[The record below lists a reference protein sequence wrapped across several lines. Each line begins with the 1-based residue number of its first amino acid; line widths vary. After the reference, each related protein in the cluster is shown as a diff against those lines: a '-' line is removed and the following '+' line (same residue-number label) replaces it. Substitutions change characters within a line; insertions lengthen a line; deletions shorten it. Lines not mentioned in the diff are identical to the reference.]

1 MISILYVD
9 DERDLLEVAQVI
21 LEESGEFSVKTATS
35 AKEALASPSI
45 SEYDAIISDYLMP
58 GMDGIAFLKAVRERY
73 GDIPFILFTGKGRE
87 DVVIE
92 AINSGA
98 DFYLQKGGDPE
109 AQFAELAHKIR
120 QAVRSRRSER
130 ELRINEERLRMAQ
143 AIGHTGSWEYSL
155 ATNTIWGSAE
165 GLRMFGFPP
174 HAGNFPIEDIEACIQ
189 ERERVHQALVDLIA
203 SGKEYN
209 LEYTIHPADGS
220 APKVIHSIARLDK
233 DPAGKPLKVIGSIQ
247 DITPRKATE
256 DAMRESEKKFRTI
269 FENSPYPIAINSI
282 TDYKFLEI
290 NKAFLDASG
299 YTEEEIIGTDP
310 VGLGLLPLTE
320 AAKLISRRVLAGKI
334 ENVPLALTVKEG
346 RRVHVLFSTMPITI
360 NNKPAI
366 VTVTTEIT
374 KLKRIEEDLLRK
386 NEDLNAAF
394 EQLAA
399 SDEELRQN
407 YDELSKKEGVLRA
420 SEEKFRALVEYS
432 LDGIVIADFA
442 GTLLFA
448 NRAASII
455 VDEPDYQSMVGKK
468 NVMEYVTPE
477 SQADVLRDFRKVS
490 QGIDAYLVHYKLIT
504 GKGREVWVE
513 CIGKKIPFGD
523 TEAMLVSMRDVTE
536 RTLAEERLK
545 ESEKKFSTVFRSSP
559 VALTLVSATDGT
571 IVDVNEAFL
580 RNTGYARHEVVG
592 NMAVA
597 LGIFADRAEY
607 KRFNSDLRNHR
618 TVYGREMKCRIKTGE
633 IRTCRFSSG
642 VVLMDGKPHILSTVE
657 DITERK
663 KTEEALRESEQKF
676 RRLADS
682 APDMI
687 FRMSIPD
694 RKYEYVS
701 PASVALTGYSP
712 EEFYADPAIIRSLIH
727 PAWKEYFQRQW
738 EDLLEKNVPPVYEY
752 QIIDR
757 SGQTRWFHQ
766 RNMLITDEY
775 GRAVAIEGIVTD
787 TTVQKN
793 TEHELRRNELR
804 SLAVS
809 ENVGDWIWE
818 IDRDGMYRYSS
829 PAVVHIL
836 GYQPDELVGKMYF
849 YDLFDPSVKESLTTT
864 VFGSMENREPFRNFE
879 NLNRHK
885 NGKPVLLMTSGT
897 PVFDEEGTFTGY
909 CGVDEDIT
917 ERKARDSAFQAIVR
931 SMVGTTGMDALR
943 QIAENISSW
952 LSTDCV
958 MIGEIQPD
966 HQTVKV
972 LFMLLDGKE
981 VSGFKYTLT
990 GTPCENVAEKGFCLY
1005 EDNVKQLFPASR
1017 DLFELNI
1024 RGYLGTPLRNSAGQ
1038 VFGILCALSRAPLR
1052 PTPSMQEIMEII
1064 AVKAAAE
1071 MEGMQ
1076 MDRALRESEQKFRSL
1091 VEYALEGI
1099 LISDL
1104 QGTILFANNAMARTV
1119 ESEDSAGLIGRNVME
1134 FVAPESQNDVI
1145 RDFGEVAK
1153 GHDAYIAQ
1161 YKVITDKGNE
1171 IYIESIGKVI
1181 SYEGKPADL
1190 VSIHDVTERK
1200 RAEDALSGSQRQLA
1214 EAMDMAHL
1222 VNWEFDIA
1230 SGMFTFDDRFYAL
1243 YGTTSEREG
1252 GNLMPAEV
1260 YAREFVHP
1268 DDMHMMGEE
1277 VARAVAATDPD
1288 YTGRV
1293 EHRIIRRDGE
1303 VRHIVVRIRITMDKE
1318 GRPIKTH
1325 GANQDITEIKLAE
1338 EAVRESEAR
1347 YRLLAENVHDVI
1359 FTATMDMRLT
1369 YISPSVMALRGLT
1382 AEEAMA
1388 GSLADALTPAS
1399 LELMMKAR
1407 ELGLESMKQGASL
1420 PSSTMELEFY
1430 RKDGSTVWT
1439 ETIITLAWDSNKRPA
1454 GVVGVMRDLTQRKQ
1468 VENALLESEEKFRAL
1483 VETSPGVI
1491 WEIDTLGRFQ
1501 YISPMVKEI
1510 LGYEP
1515 DELIG
1520 MSFKDLVLE
1529 SLKPLLMQTLA
1540 MMASSSSGSLLPF
1553 EVIAHHRDG
1562 HDMVLEIRPSR
1573 VTGIDGKVTGFRG
1586 VAYDT
1591 TTRKKAE
1598 EELKRANRQL
1608 TLLSSITRHDLLN
1621 KITVILGNLKIAE
1634 RKCTEPA
1641 QGEYLHK
1648 IRNATSA
1655 IKSQIEFTRVYQN
1668 LGTTEPQWIDLD
1680 SVMPRPYVPSTV
1692 TLDAAVQDIQVRA
1705 DPMLERVFFNL
1716 IDNSVRHGER
1726 VTEIRVSSHQ
1736 SGEDLVVVWEDN
1748 GTGIP
1753 ADEKEQIFERGFGE
1767 NTGLGMFLARE
1778 ILALTC
1784 ITIRETGEPGRG
1796 ARFEIT
1802 VPKGAYRIAAEN
1814 NPDPDQPE

>member
-1 MISILYVD
+1 MISLLYVD

-35 AKEALASPSI
+35 AKEALALPSI

-58 GMDGIAFLKAVRERY
+58 GMDGIAFLKTVRERY

-174 HAGNFPIEDIEACIQ
+174 KAGNFPIEDIEACIQ

-233 DPAGKPLKVIGSIQ
+233 DPAGKPLKVIGSIH

-256 DAMRESEKKFRTI
+256 DAMRESERKFRTI

-360 NNKPAI
+360 NNTPAI

-386 NEDLNAAF
+386 NEDLNAAY

-420 SEEKFRALVEYS
+420 NEEKFRALVEHS
-432 LDGIVIADFA
+432 LDGIVIADFG

-455 VDEPDYQSMVGKK
+455 VDAPDYQSMVGKK

-490 QGIDAYLVHYKLIT
+490 QGIDSYLVHYKLIT
-504 GKGREVWVE
+504 EKGREVWVE

-536 RTLAEERLK
+536 RKLAEERLR

-571 IVDVNEAFL
+571 IVDVNDVFL

-597 LGIFADRAEY
+597 LGIFADRTEY

-618 TVYGREMKCRIKTGE
+618 TVYGMEMKCRIKSGE

-663 KTEEALRESEQKF
+663 KTEEALQESEQKF
-676 RRLADS
+676 RRLADN

-687 FRMSIPD
+687 YRVSIPD
-694 RKYEYVS
+694 GKYEYIS

-712 EEFYADPAIIRSLIH
+712 EEYYADPTIFESLIH
-727 PAWKEYFQRQW
+727 PAWKEYFHRQW
-738 EDLLEKNVPPVYEY
+738 VGVLEKNVPPVYEY

-757 SGQTRWFHQ
+757 DGETRWFHQ
-766 RNMLITDEY
+766 RNMLITDDH

-809 ENVGDWIWE
+809 ETVGDWIWE
-818 IDRDGMYRYSS
+818 IDQDGMYQYSS
-829 PAVVHIL
+829 PAVAHIL
-836 GYQPDELVGKMYF
+836 GYQPDELVGKKHF
-849 YDLFDPSVKESLTTT
+849 YDLFDPSIRESLTTT
-864 VFGSMENREPFRNFE
+864 VFGTMESHEPFRDFE

-885 NGKPVLLMTSGT
+885 NGNPVLLMTSGT
-897 PVFDEEGTFTGY
+897 AVFDEDGTFTGY

-931 SMVGTTGMDALR
+931 SMVGTTGMDSLR

-981 VSGFKYTLT
+981 VPGFQYSLK

-1005 EDNVKQLFPASR
+1005 EDNVKQLFPTSR

-1038 VFGILCALSRAPLR
+1038 VSGILCALSRAPLR
-1052 PTPSMQEIMEII
+1052 PIPSMQEIMEII

-1099 LISDL
+1099 LITDM

-1119 ESEDSAGLIGRNVME
+1119 ESADSAGLIGRNVME
-1134 FVAPESQNDVI
+1134 FVAPESQNDVK
-1145 RDFGEVAK
+1145 RDFSEVAK

-1161 YKVITDKGNE
+1161 YKVITDKGKE
-1171 IYIESIGKVI
+1171 IYIESIGKAI

-1200 RAEDALSGSQRQLA
+1200 RAEDALSRSQRQLA
-1214 EAMDMAHL
+1214 EAMGLAHL
-1222 VNWEFDIA
+1222 VNWEYDVA

-1243 YGTTSEREG
+1243 YGTTAQREG
-1252 GNLMPAEV
+1252 GNLMSAET

-1268 DDMHMMGEE
+1268 DDMHVVSEE
-1277 VARAVAATDPD
+1277 IERSMKTTDPD
-1288 YTGRV
+1288 YVARI

-1303 VRHIVVRIRITMDKE
+1303 VRHIVVRIRLTKDAE
-1318 GRPIKTH
+1318 GRTIKTH
-1325 GANQDITEIKLAE
+1325 GANQDITEIKQAE
-1338 EAVRESEAR
+1338 EALRESEER
-1347 YRLLAENVHDVI
+1347 
-1359 FTATMDMRLT
+1359 
-1369 YISPSVMALRGLT
+1369 
-1382 AEEAMA
+1382 
-1388 GSLADALTPAS
+1388 
-1399 LELMMKAR
+1399 
-1407 ELGLESMKQGASL
+1407 
-1420 PSSTMELEFY
+1420 
-1430 RKDGSTVWT
+1430 
-1439 ETIITLAWDSNKRPA
+1439 
-1454 GVVGVMRDLTQRKQ
+1454 
-1468 VENALLESEEKFRAL
+1468 FRSL
-1483 VETSPGVI
+1483 VETSPGII
-1491 WEIDTLGRFQ
+1491 WEIDTGGKFR
-1501 YISPMVKEI
+1501 YVSPIMKTI
-1510 LGYEP
+1510 MGYEP

-1520 MSFKDLVLE
+1520 KPITDLVLE
-1529 SLKPLLMQTLA
+1529 SFQPLVIEALRHFVSTQEELVQQ
-1540 MMASSSSGSLLPF
+1540 PI
-1553 EVIAHHRDG
+1553 EVVARHRDG
-1562 HDMVLEIRPSR
+1562 HDLVMEIRSSKI
-1573 VTGIDGKVTGFRG
+1573 TGIDGRVTGFRG
-1586 VAYDT
+1586 VAHDT

-1608 TLLSSITRHDLLN
+1608 TLLGSITRHDLLN

-1634 RKCTEPA
+1634 RKCSDPA

-1655 IKSQIEFTRVYQN
+1655 IKSQIEFTRVYQD
-1668 LGTTEPQWIDLD
+1668 LGTNEPQWIDLD
-1680 SVMPRPYVPSTV
+1680 SVMPHAHVPSTV
-1692 TLDAAVQDIQVRA
+1692 TLDAAVQYIQVRA

-1726 VTEIRVSSHQ
+1726 VTKIRISSHQ
-1736 SGEDLVVVWEDN
+1736 SGEDLVIVWEDN

-1753 ADEKEQIFERGFGE
+1753 ADEKEQVFERGVGK

-1778 ILALTC
+1778 ILALTG

-1802 VPKGAYRIAAEN
+1802 VPKGGYRIAAEK
-1814 NPDPDQPE
+1814 NPDPDKPDL